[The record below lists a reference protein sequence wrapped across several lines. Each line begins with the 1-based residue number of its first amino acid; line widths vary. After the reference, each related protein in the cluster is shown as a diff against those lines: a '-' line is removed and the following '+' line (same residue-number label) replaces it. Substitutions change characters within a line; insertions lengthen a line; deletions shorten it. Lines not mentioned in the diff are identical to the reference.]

1 MSEKLTPS
9 SQYVSTSFTHESS
22 PPVDYDMSHPP
33 QVQSNTYHVNQS
45 GNIAWALP
53 PGWKIS
59 HRDYDGRMYY
69 WNMSTGQSSWSHP
82 LASARGSED
91 GGRGSG
97 YVGNGLGSQQNNGTS
112 LFPLNP
118 LSAPDQADMDRK
130 MRNLETPTNASK
142 RPDSHNCFALVSC
155 IVFPPL
161 GIFALIHSLLTYR
174 SWDSGRFGDAH
185 DHSKQAYTFA
195 WWAIAIFIALLV
207 YHYLIRDGGPWDFN
221 FFD

>member
-1 MSEKLTPS
+1 MLDKTPFPS
-9 SQYVSTSFTHESS
+9 SQYVPPSFTQKSS

-45 GNIAWALP
+45 GNDTWALP
-53 PGWKIS
+53 PGWKIGY
-59 HRDYDGRMYY
+59 RDFDGRMYY

-82 LASARGSED
+82 LAPAPGDES

-97 YVGNGLGSQQNNGTS
+97 NRLRPQSATP

-118 LSAPDQADMDRK
+118 LSAPDQADIDRR

-142 RPDSHNCFALVSC
+142 RPDSHNCCALVSC

-174 SWDSGRFGDAH
+174 SWDSGRYGDAH
-185 DHSKQAYTFA
+185 DHSRQAYTFA
-195 WWAIAIFIALLV
+195 WWSIAIFIAFLI
-207 YHYLIRDGGPWDFN
+207 YHFFIRDGGLWDFN